1 MASILVIGSGLGG
14 LLAAVRAADAGH
26 RVVLVTKS
34 VLPES
39 NTRYAQG
46 GIAAALFRD
55 DSVDAHVLDTLRAGA
70 GLCDPAA
77 VRVLCEEGPARVR
90 DLIRFGVD
98 FDRDESGVARGLEA
112 AHSRSRVVHAG
123 GDATGAAV
131 EAALVATVRRRAA
144 IEVREHTMLVDLIL
158 DRGDVVGARVLAPDG
173 VQLSLTADAVILA
186 TGGAGALYTHT
197 TNPPVA
203 TGDGVAAAW
212 RAGASVSDLEFYQFH
227 PTALAV
233 PGTPLVSE
241 AVRGEG
247 AVLRDQLG
255 DRFMLAE
262 HADAELAPRDVVARA
277 IASQMEQQSGT
288 PVLLDATAL
297 GRELLETRFPTIT
310 AACRAA
316 GLDWAVDPIP
326 VAPAAH
332 YWMGGVETDAW
343 GRTSLPG
350 LFAVGEVACTGSH
363 GANRLASNSLL
374 EAAVFADRAVRALGE
389 PWPPRAATTAVRSD
403 PLVGLANPGDA
414 GASRSDHGDLGKLDQ
429 RMGALVEISTSSI
442 PGLPSASQSANRPHS
457 LVEISTSSIPGLPN
471 ASQSANLSPAL
482 VEISTSSNP
491 GLPNASQSANLSP
504 ALVEI
509 STSSIQGLPNETA
522 IGTPSADLGTPVN
535 RQALQQLL
543 WDFAGVH
550 RSGVGLNHAAHS
562 LTQWVSPPAT
572 SRDVAA
578 LEDRNLLD
586 LARLLVTAALA
597 REESRGAH
605 YRSDFTD
612 TRPELA
618 TSYSQSRTLIPAKEA
633 IAC

>member
-1 MASILVIGSGLGG
+1 VASVLVIGSGLGG

-77 VRVLCEEGPARVR
+77 VRVLCEDGPARVR

-131 EAALVATVRRRAA
+131 ETALVATVRRRAA

-158 DRGDVVGARVLAPDG
+158 DRGEVVGARVLDPNG

-197 TNPPVA
+197 TNPSVA

-212 RAGASVSDLEFYQFH
+212 RAGASVADLEFYQFH

-255 DRFMLAE
+255 GRFMLGE
-262 HADAELAPRDVVARA
+262 HSDAELAPRDIVARA
-277 IASQMEQQSGT
+277 IARQMERQGGT

-297 GRELLETRFPTIT
+297 GRTLLESRFPTIT
-310 AACRAA
+310 AAGRAA
-316 GLDWAVDPIP
+316 GLDWAVDQLP

-332 YWMGGVETDAW
+332 YWMGGVETDVW
-343 GRTSLPG
+343 GRTTLPG
-350 LFAVGEVACTGSH
+350 LFAVGEVARTGAH

-389 PWPPRAATTAVRSD
+389 PWRASTTLSPFTVLSPSFANATRAEDLPHPLFDPANAGQPADSSP
-403 PLVGLANPGDA
+403 PLV
-414 GASRSDHGDLGKLDQ
+414 
-429 RMGALVEISTSSI
+429 E
-442 PGLPSASQSANRPHS
+442 
-457 LVEISTSSIPGLPN
+457 
-471 ASQSANLSPAL
+471 PA
-482 VEISTSSNP
+482 
-491 GLPNASQSANLSP
+491 
-504 ALVEI
+504 
-509 STSSIQGLPNETA
+509 ETA
-522 IGTPSADLGTPVN
+522 TRTPSADLGTLVN
-535 RQALQQLL
+535 RQTLQQLL
-543 WDFAGVH
+543 WDSAGVH
-550 RSGVGLNHAAHS
+550 RSGVGLRHAARS
-562 LTQWVSPPAT
+562 LTRWVSPPAT

-586 LARLLVTAALA
+586 LARLLVSAALA

-612 TRPELA
+612 TPPELA
-618 TSYSQSRTLIPAKEA
+618 TSYSQSLMFIPAKEA

>member
-158 DRGDVVGARVLAPDG
+158 DRGDVVGARVLGPDG
-173 VQLSLTADAVILA
+173 VQLSLTADALILA

-197 TNPPVA
+197 TNPSVA

-212 RAGASVSDLEFYQFH
+212 RAGASVTDLEFYQFH

-255 DRFMLAE
+255 GRFMHGE
-262 HADAELAPRDVVARA
+262 HPDAELAPRDVVARA
-277 IASQMEQQSGT
+277 IARQMERQGGT

-297 GRELLETRFPTIT
+297 GRTLLETRFPTIT
-310 AACRAA
+310 TACRGA
-316 GLDWAVDPIP
+316 GLDWAVDPLP

-350 LFAVGEVACTGSH
+350 LFAVGEVARTGAH

-389 PWPPRAATTAVRSD
+389 PWRMSTTVTPLAVHSPAGATQVDPANATQPAYLLHLRVQGVDAV
-403 PLVGLANPGDA
+403 GDA
-414 GASRSDHGDLGKLDQ
+414 TRPAKTNHPRVE
-429 RMGALVEISTSSI
+429 LVETARTSPST
-442 PGLPSASQSANRPHS
+442 
-457 LVEISTSSIPGLPN
+457 
-471 ASQSANLSPAL
+471 
-482 VEISTSSNP
+482 
-491 GLPNASQSANLSP
+491 
-504 ALVEI
+504 
-509 STSSIQGLPNETA
+509 
-522 IGTPSADLGTPVN
+522 DLGTLVN
-535 RQALQQLL
+535 RQTLQQLL
-543 WDFAGVH
+543 WDSAGVH
-550 RSGVGLNHAAHS
+550 RSGVGLTAAAAALAEWTAS
-562 LTQWVSPPAT
+562 DAT
-572 SRDVAA
+572 SSSVAA

-618 TSYSQSRTLIPAKEA
+618 RSVSHVRRSQSRTLIPAKEA

>member
-1 MASILVIGSGLGG
+1 MSSVLVIGSGLGG

-144 IEVREHTMLVDLIL
+144 IEVREHTMLVDL
-158 DRGDVVGARVLAPDG
+158 VVDEGVVRGARVLGPQG
-173 VQLSLTADAVILA
+173 VQHNIDADAVILA

-197 TNPPVA
+197 TNPSVA
-203 TGDGVAAAW
+203 TGDGVAVAW
-212 RAGASVSDLEFYQFH
+212 RAGASVADLEFYQFH

-247 AVLRDQLG
+247 AVLRSPSG
-255 DRFMLAE
+255 GRFMLAE
-262 HADAELAPRDVVARA
+262 HPDAELAPRDVVARA
-277 IASQMEQQSGT
+277 IARQMKLQGGA

-297 GRELLETRFPTIT
+297 GRTLLETRFPTIT

-332 YWMGGVETDAW
+332 YWMGGVATDAW
-343 GRTSLPG
+343 ARTSLPG
-350 LFAVGEVACTGSH
+350 LFAVGEVARTGAH

-374 EAAVFADRAVRALGE
+374 EAAVFADRAVRVLGQ
-389 PWPPRAATTAVRSD
+389 PWPASAAAPWDTAARSTRLSSPR
-403 PLVGLANPGDA
+403 
-414 GASRSDHGDLGKLDQ
+414 
-429 RMGALVEISTSSI
+429 VE
-442 PGLPSASQSANRPHS
+442 RR
-457 LVEISTSSIPGLPN
+457 E
-471 ASQSANLSPAL
+471 
-482 VEISTSSNP
+482 
-491 GLPNASQSANLSP
+491 
-504 ALVEI
+504 
-509 STSSIQGLPNETA
+509 
-522 IGTPSADLGTPVN
+522 
-535 RQALQQLL
+535 LQQLL

-550 RSGVGLNHAAHS
+550 RSGVGLLHAAGA
-562 LTQWVSPPAT
+562 LAEWTAPPAT
-572 SRDVAA
+572 STSVAA

-586 LARLLVTAALA
+586 LARLLVSAALA

-605 YRSDFTD
+605 YRSDFAD

-618 TSYSQSRTLIPAKEA
+618 HSRSHSRHRVTRLLELVPAKEA

>member
-1 MASILVIGSGLGG
+1 MASILVIGSGLAG

-26 RVVLVTKS
+26 QVVLVTKS

-70 GLCDPAA
+70 GLGDPAA

-131 EAALVATVRRRAA
+131 EAALVSTVRRRAA
-144 IEVREHTMLVDLIL
+144 IEVREHTMLVDLLVAGANANADTDTDTDTDTDDI
-158 DRGDVVGARVLAPDG
+158 VVRGARVLGPDG
-173 VQLSLTADAVILA
+173 VELSLAADAVILA

-197 TNPPVA
+197 TNPAVA
-203 TGDGVAAAW
+203 TGDGVAAAY
-212 RAGASVSDLEFYQFH
+212 RAGASVADLEFYQFH
-227 PTALAV
+227 PTALAT

-247 AVLRDQLG
+247 AVLRSTGTGTGIEQKCG
-255 DRFMLAE
+255 ERFMLAE
-262 HADAELAPRDVVARA
+262 HPDAELAPRDVVARA
-277 IASQMEQQSGT
+277 IARQMERQHGA
-288 PVLLDATAL
+288 PVLLDATEL
-297 GRELLETRFPTIT
+297 GRELLESRFPTIT

-332 YWMGGVETDAW
+332 YWMGGVETDVW

-350 LFAVGEVACTGSH
+350 LFAVGEVARTGAH

-374 EAAVFADRAVRALGE
+374 EAAVFADRAVRALGR
-389 PWPPRAATTAVRSD
+389 PWPVRAAPHRGAHYAD
-403 PLVGLANPGDA
+403 PLIVG
-414 GASRSDHGDLGKLDQ
+414 
-429 RMGALVEISTSSI
+429 
-442 PGLPSASQSANRPHS
+442 
-457 LVEISTSSIPGLPN
+457 
-471 ASQSANLSPAL
+471 
-482 VEISTSSNP
+482 
-491 GLPNASQSANLSP
+491 
-504 ALVEI
+504 
-509 STSSIQGLPNETA
+509 
-522 IGTPSADLGTPVN
+522 GTPVV
-535 RQALQQLL
+535 RRELQQLL

-550 RSGVGLNHAAHS
+550 RSGTGLAHAAS
-562 LTQWVSPPAT
+562 VIAGWEAPRDAAT
-572 SRDVAA
+572 VAA

-586 LARLLVTAALA
+586 LARLLVSAALA

-605 YRSDFTD
+605 YRSDFPD

-618 TSYSQSRTLIPAKEA
+618 RSRSQALQRAPRNLELVPAREA
-633 IAC
+633 ILC

>member
-1 MASILVIGSGLGG
+1 MATILVIGSGLGG

-55 DSVDAHVLDTLRAGA
+55 DSVDSHVLDTLRAGA

-77 VRVLCEEGPARVR
+77 VRVLCAEGPARVR

-144 IEVREHTMLVDLIL
+144 IEVHEHTMLVDLIL
-158 DRGDVVGARVLAPDG
+158 DRDNVVGARVLGPNG

-197 TNPPVA
+197 TNPVVA
-203 TGDGVAAAW
+203 TGDGVAAAY
-212 RAGASVSDLEFYQFH
+212 RAGASVADVEFYQFH

-255 DRFMLAE
+255 QRFMLAE
-262 HADAELAPRDVVARA
+262 HPDAELAPRDVVARA
-277 IASQMEQQSGT
+277 IARQMERQNGA

-297 GRELLETRFPTIT
+297 GRDLLETRFPTIT

-332 YWMGGVETDAW
+332 YWMGGVETDTWA
-343 GRTSLPG
+343 RTSLPG
-350 LFAVGEVACTGSH
+350 LFAVGEVARTGAH

-374 EAAVFADRAVRALGE
+374 EAAVFADRAVRALGQ
-389 PWPPRAATTAVRSD
+389 PWPIRTHTTPTQIFDATQPA
-403 PLVGLANPGDA
+403 
-414 GASRSDHGDLGKLDQ
+414 DLY
-429 RMGALVEISTSSI
+429 
-442 PGLPSASQSANRPHS
+442 RPM
-457 LVEISTSSIPGLPN
+457 V
-471 ASQSANLSPAL
+471 
-482 VEISTSSNP
+482 
-491 GLPNASQSANLSP
+491 
-504 ALVEI
+504 
-509 STSSIQGLPNETA
+509 ETA
-522 IGTPSADLGTPVN
+522 QLPADLKTLIN
-535 RQALQQLL
+535 RTQLQRLL
-543 WDFAGVH
+543 WDCAGVH
-550 RSGVGLNHAAHS
+550 RSGTGLRGAAAILGDWS
-562 LTQWVSPPAT
+562 SPPAT
-572 SRDVAA
+572 STSVAA

-586 LARLLVTAALA
+586 LARLLVAAALA

-605 YRSDFTD
+605 FRADFSE
-612 TRPELA
+612 TRVELA
-618 TSYSQSRTLIPAKEA
+618 WSRSQSLELVPAKEA